1 MDNEKEISI
10 DLGKLFTMLK
20 KRIVYI
26 LLATLIL
33 AVTAGCL
40 TEFLI
45 EPKYTT
51 SCTMYVYSNTDRV
64 STNSSIGSSELT
76 ASQQLV
82 NTYIVVLES
91 DYVLE
96 NVIKDLNLEMTTSQL
111 KNMISCSQ
119 INETEIFR
127 VSVTS
132 TDAALAA
139 DVANTIAKIAPDA
152 IVQTIKAGG
161 VSVIDYAKVPS
172 SPSSPNLIKNVIIG
186 ALVGFVL
193 SFAIFFITELF
204 DTTIRTDK
212 DLERE
217 FNIPILGDI
226 PRLIPVADKVQ
237 TTDSAGILRSNR
249 TAKGGKD

>member
-20 KRIVYI
+20 KRIVHI
-26 LLATLIL
+26 LLATLVL

-96 NVIKDLNLEMTTSQL
+96 NVIKDLNLEMSVSQL
-111 KNMISCSQ
+111 KDMISCSQ
-119 INETEIFR
+119 INETEIFS

-139 DVANTIAKIAPDA
+139 DIANTIAKIAPDA

-172 SPSSPNLIKNVIIG
+172 SPSSPNLIKNIIIG

-193 SFAIFFITELF
+193 SFAIFFVTELF

-217 FNIPILGDI
+217 FDIPILGDI
-226 PRLIPVADKVQ
+226 PRLVPVVDKAQ
-237 TTDSAGILRSNR
+237 STDSAGILRSNR
-249 TAKGGKD
+249 TSKGGKD

>member
-10 DLGKLFTMLK
+10 DLGKLLAMLK

-26 LLATLIL
+26 LLATLIF
-33 AVTAGCL
+33 AVLAGCL
-40 TEFLI
+40 TEFFI

-91 DYVLE
+91 NYVLE
-96 NVIKDLNLEMTTSQL
+96 NVIKELNLDMTVTQL
-111 KNMISCSQ
+111 KNMIDCSQ
-119 INETEIFR
+119 INETEIFS

-139 DVANTIAKIAPDA
+139 DIANTIAKIAPDA

-172 SPSSPNLIKNVIIG
+172 SPSSPNLIKNVVIG

-193 SFAIFFITELF
+193 SFAIFFVTELF

-226 PRLIPVADKVQ
+226 PHLIPSAERAQ
-237 TTDSAGILRSNR
+237 TNDSAGILRSNKVS
-249 TAKGGKD
+249 KGGKN

>member
-20 KRIVYI
+20 KRIVHI

-96 NVIKDLNLEMTTSQL
+96 NVIKDLNLEMSVSQL
-111 KNMISCSQ
+111 KDMISCSQ
-119 INETEIFR
+119 INETEIFS

-132 TDAALAA
+132 TDPALAA
-139 DVANTIAKIAPDA
+139 DIANTIAKIAPDA

-172 SPSSPNLIKNVIIG
+172 SPSSPNLIKNIIIG

-193 SFAIFFITELF
+193 SFAIFFVTELF

-217 FNIPILGDI
+217 FDIPILGDI
-226 PRLIPVADKVQ
+226 PRLVPVVDKAQ
-237 TTDSAGILRSNR
+237 STDSAGILRSNR
-249 TAKGGKD
+249 TSKGGKD

>member
-10 DLGKLFTMLK
+10 DLGKLFSMLK

-26 LLATLIL
+26 ILATLML
-33 AVTAGCL
+33 AVVSGCL

-45 EPKYTT
+45 VPKYTT

-64 STNSSIGSSELT
+64 STNSSIGSSELN

-91 DYVLE
+91 NYVLE
-96 NVIKDLNLEMTTSQL
+96 DVIKELNLNMTASQL
-111 KNMISCSQ
+111 KDMISCSQ

-132 TDAALAA
+132 TDAAQAA
-139 DVANTIAKIAPDA
+139 DIANTIAKIAPDA
-152 IVQTIKAGG
+152 IVDTIKAGG

-172 SPSSPNLIKNVIIG
+172 SPSSPNLIKNLAIG
-186 ALVGFVL
+186 ALVGFVI
-193 SFAIFFITELF
+193 SFALFFIKELF

-226 PRLIPVADKVQ
+226 PRLVPVADKMQ
-237 TTDSAGILRSNR
+237 TNDSAGILRSNKNV
-249 TAKGGKD
+249 KGGK